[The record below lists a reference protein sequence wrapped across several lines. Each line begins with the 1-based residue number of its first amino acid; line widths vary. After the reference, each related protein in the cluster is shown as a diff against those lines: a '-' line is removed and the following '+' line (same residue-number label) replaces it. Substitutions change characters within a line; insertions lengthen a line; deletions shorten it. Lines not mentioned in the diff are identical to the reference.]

1 MAPDS
6 FERLVRAVGRLLPNA
21 VRRRYAAK
29 FALAFLVVAAVVV
42 AGGAFTYLQTEQ
54 TVESDTTTQLAETGG
69 LQADAIGSWTERMS
83 TETRSMSAADALRSD
98 RRAPAYVLLKDQLL
112 SEDIV
117 SIHLVDAAQDRV
129 VASTERPLEGRA
141 PSDLDAPWSDAD
153 VPEGVGEDDRV
164 WRSDR
169 SYRSPVL
176 NDRPVMAFAS
186 SVPRADGRYLV
197 VVTRIQPQLERI
209 QNSDTGEETMILNAA
224 GQTVLDID
232 GTVDEAEHADGV
244 EAIRE
249 GNATTATR
257 IGDGQVHAYAS
268 VPDTDWVAV
277 TSVDQSTAFAVRN
290 DVGNSV
296 LLLIFL
302 TLASLGVVG
311 AVLGT
316 RTVLPLSRLRN
327 RAERIESGDLD
338 VDLSTGRIDEIGR
351 RFRSC
356 GEMRDSLRDRIAEAE
371 TAADEAE
378 AARGEAEAV
387 TRDMEA
393 RAADYSEVM
402 GAVADGDLTRRM
414 DPDAD
419 REAMREIAEEFND
432 MVAQLERTTARVAAF
447 AGEVDGA
454 SAELAAGADEVET
467 ASGTVSEQIQ
477 EIADGAISQDERLD
491 EVSDEMSDLSASIE
505 EVASSAASVAETA
518 EAAAERGESGREAAS
533 EALDE
538 MDAIEARSAAAVE
551 QMEALDERMDEIDE
565 VVEFITDVA
574 EQTNILALN
583 ASIEAARAG
592 EAGEGF
598 AVVADEV
605 KELAEET
612 QEAAAEIESQIAT
625 VREETDATVD
635 DIRETNERIDEGADT
650 VREASSSLE
659 AVVDAVEE
667 TNHGVQEISEAAE
680 DQARSTQRAVEGVED
695 VAEVSGEVAAGS
707 EQVSAAAEEQTATV
721 ATIAENADR
730 LRGQAES
737 LSESVSAFD
746 VDVDPEEIESAESD
760 GVDGAEGDDAVG
772 GDERRDAGNG
782 TVGDADGSP
791 SGDGLAAD
799 GDGRP
804 PSSDER

>member
-1 MAPDS
+1 MSDGIVERVARAAGRVMPD
-6 FERLVRAVGRLLPNA
+6 A

-54 TVESDTTTQLAETGG
+54 TVESDATTQLAETGG

-98 RRAPAYVLLKDQLL
+98 RRAPAYILLKDELL

-117 SIHLVDAAQDRV
+117 SIHVVDSGEDRV
-129 VASTERPLEGRA
+129 VASTEQPLEGRA

-153 VPEGVGEDDRV
+153 VPEGVGDDDRV
-164 WRSDR
+164 WRSER

-186 SVPRADGRYLV
+186 SVPRSDGRYLV

-209 QNSDTGEETMILNAA
+209 QNTDTGEETMILNAA
-224 GQTVLDID
+224 GETVLDID
-232 GTVDEAEHADGV
+232 GTVDEDRHADGIGTV
-244 EAIRE
+244 RD

-268 VPDTDWVAV
+268 VPETDWVAV
-277 TSVDQSTAFAVRN
+277 TSVDQSTAFAVRD

-296 LLLIFL
+296 LLLILL

-311 AVLGT
+311 VVLGS
-316 RTVLPLSRLRN
+316 RTVVPLARLRD
-327 RAERIESGDLD
+327 RAERIESGQLD
-338 VDLSTGRIDEIGR
+338 VDLSTSRIDEIGR
-351 RFRSC
+351 LFTSF
-356 GEMRDSLRDRIAEAE
+356 GEMRDSLRERIGEAE

-378 AARGEAEAV
+378 AAREEAEAV
-387 TRDMEA
+387 TRDMAA

-419 REAMREIAEEFND
+419 RDAMREIAEEFND
-432 MVAQLERTTARVAAF
+432 MVAQLERTTARVADF
-447 AGEVDGA
+447 AGEVDDA
-454 SAELAAGADEVET
+454 SADLAAGADEVET

-477 EIADGAISQDERLD
+477 EIADGAVRQDEQLD
-491 EVSDEMSDLSASIE
+491 AVGDEMSDLSASIE

-518 EAAAERGESGREAAS
+518 EAASERGATGREAAA

-538 MDAIEARSAAAVE
+538 MDAIEERSAAAVE
-551 QMEALDERMDEIDE
+551 QMESLDERMDEIDE
-565 VVEFITDVA
+565 VVDFITDVA

-605 KELAEET
+605 KDLAEET
-612 QEAAAEIESQIAT
+612 QEAAAEIESQIET
-625 VREETDATVD
+625 VREEADETVD
-635 DIRETNERIDEGADT
+635 DIREANARIDEGSDT

-695 VAEVSGEVAAGS
+695 VAEVSGEVASGS

-721 ATIAENADR
+721 TTIAENADR
-730 LRGQAES
+730 LRAQAEA
-737 LSESVSAFD
+737 LSESVSTFE
-746 VDVDPEEIESAESD
+746 VDVDPDEVDDGADGAAAES
-760 GVDGAEGDDAVG
+760 G
-772 GDERRDAGNG
+772 GDS
-782 TVGDADGSP
+782 TP
-791 SGDGLAAD
+791 GDGLAAD
-799 GDGRP
+799 GDGREQ
-804 PSSDER
+804 PSDGADRDSDGDTRHSEESAGPSAGR

>member
-54 TVESDTTTQLAETGG
+54 TVESDATTQLAETGG

-296 LLLIFL
+296 LLLILL

-351 RFRSC
+351 LFRSF

-378 AARGEAEAV
+378 AAREEAEAV

-605 KELAEET
+605 KDLAEET
-612 QEAAAEIESQIAT
+612 QEAAAEIESQIEA
-625 VREETDATVD
+625 VREEADETVD
-635 DIRETNERIDEGADT
+635 DIRETNARIDEGSDT
-650 VREASSSLE
+650 VRKASSSLE

-695 VAEVSGEVAAGS
+695 VAEVSGEVASGS

-746 VDVDPEEIESAESD
+746 VDVDPEEIEGAESD
-760 GVDGAEGDDAVG
+760 GVDGAEGSDAVG

-782 TVGDADGSP
+782 PVGDADGSP

>member
-1 MAPDS
+1 MTDGLVDRLARAASRVLPD
-6 FERLVRAVGRLLPNA
+6 A

-42 AGGAFTYLQTEQ
+42 AGGAFTYLQTGE
-54 TVESDTTTQLAETGG
+54 TVEADATTQLAETGG

-98 RRAPAYVLLKDQLL
+98 RRAPAYILLKDELL
-112 SEDIV
+112 SDDIV
-117 SIHLVDAAQDRV
+117 SIHLVDSGENRV
-129 VASTERPLEGRA
+129 VASTEQPLEGRA

-153 VPEGVGEDDRV
+153 VPEGVGDDDRV
-164 WRSDR
+164 WRSAR

-209 QNSDTGEETMILNAA
+209 QNTDTGEETTILNAD
-224 GQTVLDID
+224 GRTVLDID
-232 GTVDEAEHADGV
+232 GTVDEEEHADGV
-244 EAIRE
+244 ETIRG

-257 IGDGQVHAYAS
+257 IGDGQVHAYAA
-268 VPDTDWVAV
+268 VPGTDWVAV

-296 LLLIFL
+296 LLLILL

-311 AVLGT
+311 VVLGS
-316 RTVLPLSRLRN
+316 RTVVPLSRLRD
-327 RAERIESGDLD
+327 RAERIESGELD
-338 VDLSTGRIDEIGR
+338 VDLATGRVDEIGR
-351 RFRSC
+351 LFTSF
-356 GEMRDSLRDRIAEAE
+356 GEMRDALRDRIAEAE

-378 AARGEAEAV
+378 AAREEAEAV
-387 TRDMEA
+387 TRDMET

-414 DPDAD
+414 DPNAD
-419 REAMREIAEEFND
+419 RDAMREIAEEFND

-447 AGEVDGA
+447 AAEVDDA

-477 EIADGAISQDERLD
+477 EIADGAVRQDDRLD
-491 EVSDEMSDLSASIE
+491 AVSGEMSDLSASIE

-518 EAAAERGESGREAAS
+518 EAASERGAEGREAAA

-538 MDAIEARSAAAVE
+538 MDAIEERSAAAVE
-551 QMEALDERMDEIDE
+551 QMESLDDRMDEIDE
-565 VVEFITDVA
+565 VVDFITDVA

-605 KELAEET
+605 KDLAEET
-612 QEAAAEIESQIAT
+612 QAAAAEIESQIEA
-625 VREETDATVD
+625 VRGEADETVD
-635 DIRETNERIDEGADT
+635 DIRETNARIDEGSDT

-695 VAEVSGEVAAGS
+695 VAEVSGEVATGS

-721 ATIAENADR
+721 TTIAENADR
-730 LRGQAES
+730 LRGQAEA
-737 LSESVSAFD
+737 LSESVSTFE
-746 VDVDPEEIESAESD
+746 VDVDPDDIE
-760 GVDGAEGDDAVG
+760 GAERGAN
-772 GDERRDAGNG
+772 AGNG
-782 TVGDADGSP
+782 EIDGLDSTE
-791 SGDGLAAD
+791 GDGLAAD
-799 GDGRP
+799 GDGRDGSADDSLSP
-804 PSSDER
+804 DER

>member
-1 MAPDS
+1 MSAGPLQ
-6 FERLVRAVGRLLPNA
+6 RLASAVGSVLPDA

-29 FALAFLVVAAVVV
+29 FALAFLVVAAVVA
-42 AGGAFTYLQTEQ
+42 AGGAFTYLQTGDA
-54 TVESDTTTQLAETGG
+54 VETDATTQLAETSG
-69 LQADAIGSWTERMS
+69 LQADAIGSWTDRM
-83 TETRSMSAADALRSD
+83 TTQTRSMSAADELRSD
-98 RRAPAYVLLKDQLL
+98 RRAAAYVLLKDQLL

-141 PSDLDAPWSDAD
+141 PSELNAPWSDAD

-164 WRSDR
+164 WRSAR

-209 QNSDTGEETMILNAA
+209 QDTDTGEETTIVNAA
-224 GQTVLDID
+224 GETVLDID
-232 GTVDEAEHADGV
+232 GTVDGDRHEEGV
-244 EAIRE
+244 AAVRD
-249 GNATTATR
+249 GNATTATQ
-257 IGDGQVHAYAS
+257 IGDGEVHAYAA
-268 VPDTDWVAV
+268 VPGTDWVAV
-277 TSVDQSTAFAVRN
+277 TSVAKSTAFAVRN

-296 LLLIFL
+296 LLLLLL
-302 TLASLGVVG
+302 TLASLGAVG
-311 AVLGT
+311 VVLGG
-316 RTVLPLSRLRN
+316 RTVVPLARLRD

-338 VDLSTGRIDEIGR
+338 VDLSTGRVDEIGR
-351 RFRSC
+351 LFTSFA
-356 GEMRDSLRDRIAEAE
+356 EMRDALRERIAEAE

-378 AARGEAEAV
+378 AAREEAEAV

-393 RAADYSEVM
+393 KAADYSEVM

-447 AGEVDGA
+447 AGEVDDA

-477 EIADGAISQDERLD
+477 EIADGAVRQDERLD
-491 EVSDEMSDLSASIE
+491 SVSDEMSDLSASIE

-518 EAAAERGESGREAAS
+518 EAAAERGEAGREAAA

-551 QMEALDERMDEIDE
+551 QMAALDERMDEIDE

-605 KELAEET
+605 KQLAEET
-612 QEAAAEIESQIAT
+612 QEAAAEIESEIAA
-625 VREETDATVD
+625 VREETDETVA
-635 DIRETNERIDEGADT
+635 DIRETNARIDEGSDT

-695 VAEVSGEVAAGS
+695 VAEVSGEVASGS

-721 ATIAENADR
+721 TTIAENADR
-730 LRGQAES
+730 LRDQAAS
-737 LSESVSAFD
+737 LSESVSAFE
-746 VDVDPEEIESAESD
+746 VDVAPEEI
-760 GVDGAEGDDAVG
+760 DGAE
-772 GDERRDAGNG
+772 
-782 TVGDADGSP
+782 ADGAGTDGAAAGSP
-791 SGDGLAAD
+791 TETEGNSPGDLGLAAD
-799 GDGRP
+799 GDGRDRP
-804 PSSDER
+804 AEGDDA

>member
-1 MAPDS
+1 MSAGLL
-6 FERLVRAVGRLLPNA
+6 ERLARAAGRLLPDA

-29 FALAFLVVAAVVV
+29 FALAFLVVAAVVA
-42 AGGAFTYLQTEQ
+42 AGGAFTYLQTGE
-54 TVESDTTTQLAETGG
+54 TVETDATTQLAETSG
-69 LQADAIGSWTERMS
+69 LQADAIGSWTERM
-83 TETRSMSAADALRSD
+83 TTQTRSMSAADELRSD

-141 PSDLDAPWSDAD
+141 PSELNAPWSDAD
-153 VPEGVGEDDRV
+153 VPEGVGDDDRV
-164 WRSDR
+164 WRSAR

-197 VVTRIQPQLERI
+197 VVTRIQPQLDRI
-209 QNSDTGEETMILNAA
+209 QNTDTGEETMIVNAA
-224 GQTVLDID
+224 GEAVLDVD
-232 GTVDEAEHADGV
+232 GTVDGDTHAEGIAAVRD
-244 EAIRE
+244 

-257 IGDGQVHAYAS
+257 IGDSDVHAYAA
-268 VPDTDWVAV
+268 VPGTDWVAV
-277 TSVDQSTAFAVRN
+277 TSVAQSTAFAVRN

-296 LLLIFL
+296 LLLLLL
-302 TLASLGVVG
+302 TLASLAVVGVV
-311 AVLGT
+311 LGG
-316 RTVLPLSRLRN
+316 RTVVPLARLRD

-338 VDLSTGRIDEIGR
+338 VDLSTGRVDEIGR
-351 RFRSC
+351 LFTSFA
-356 GEMRDSLRDRIAEAE
+356 EMRDALRERIAEAE
-371 TAADEAE
+371 SAADEAE
-378 AARGEAEAV
+378 AAREEAEAV

-393 RAADYSEVM
+393 KAADYSEVM

-447 AGEVDGA
+447 AGEVDDA
-454 SAELAAGADEVET
+454 SAELAVGADEVET

-477 EIADGAISQDERLD
+477 EIADGAIDQDERLD
-491 EVSDEMSDLSASIE
+491 EVSSEMSDLSASIE

-518 EAAAERGESGREAAS
+518 EAASERGEAGREAAV

-605 KELAEET
+605 KDLAEET
-612 QEAAAEIESQIAT
+612 QEAAAEIESQIAA
-625 VREETDATVD
+625 VREETDETVA
-635 DIRETNERIDEGADT
+635 DIRETNARIDEGSDT

-721 ATIAENADR
+721 TTIAENADR
-730 LRGQAES
+730 LRDQAAS
-737 LSESVSAFD
+737 LSDSVSAFE
-746 VDVDPEEIESAESD
+746 VDVDPEDVAVAEAAD
-760 GVDGAEGDDAVG
+760 GDAN
-772 GDERRDAGNG
+772 RRDAG
-782 TVGDADGSP
+782 DADDP
-791 SGDGLAAD
+791 TAGDGLAAD
-799 GDGRP
+799 GDGRGASP
-804 PSSDER
+804 DDR